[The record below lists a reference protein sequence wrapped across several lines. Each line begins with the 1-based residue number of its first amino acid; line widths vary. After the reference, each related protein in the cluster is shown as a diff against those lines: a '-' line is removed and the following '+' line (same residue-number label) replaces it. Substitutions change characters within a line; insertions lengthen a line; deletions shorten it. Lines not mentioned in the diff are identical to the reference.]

1 MAYRKVYVMEKVSV
15 NIDGNDYEIE
25 VIRSIR
31 RTISLEI
38 TSAGIRLR
46 IPRRLSDLER
56 DIFLEKHS
64 IWLKKKLAARSERQ
78 QGKGHGESGG
88 YDDVKPFSDIGADRF
103 PVYAELPVKDKAV
116 IKKAFEDRVS
126 YYADIMG
133 VSYNRITI
141 RDQKTRWGSCSSKG
155 NLNFNF
161 RLYYMPQHLMDY
173 VIVHE
178 LSHRRHM
185 DHSKEFWNE
194 VARFYP
200 EYKKCVEE
208 LRIAGSDV

>member
-1 MAYRKVYVMEKVSV
+1 MANRKVYVMEKVSV
-15 NIDGNDYEIE
+15 NIDGTDYDIE

-38 TSAGIRLR
+38 TSVGIRLR

-56 DIFLEKHS
+56 DIFLQKHAG
-64 IWLKKKLAARSERQ
+64 WLKKKLAARTKRQ
-78 QGKGHGESGG
+78 QGDG
-88 YDDVKPFSDIGADRF
+88 YGDIDDVKPFSGMGTDRF
-103 PVYAELPVKDKAV
+103 PVYAELPAKDKAV

-194 VARFYP
+194 VGRFYP

-208 LRIAGSDV
+208 LRHVVI

>member
-15 NIDGNDYEIE
+15 NIDGTDYDIE

-64 IWLKKKLAARSERQ
+64 GWLKKKLAARAKRQ
-78 QGKGHGESGG
+78 QGAGRGESGG
-88 YDDVKPFSDIGADRF
+88 F
-103 PVYAELPVKDKAV
+103 PVYAELPAKDKAV
-116 IKKAFEDRVS
+116 IKKTFEDRVS

-155 NLNFNF
+155 NLNFNY

-194 VARFYP
+194 VGRFYP

-208 LRIAGSDV
+208 LRHVVI

>member
-1 MAYRKVYVMEKVSV
+1 MESVSV
-15 NIDGNDYEIE
+15 NIDGNDYDIE

-38 TSAGIRLR
+38 TSAGIRLK
-46 IPRRLSDLER
+46 IPRRLSDEER
-56 DIFLEKHS
+56 DIFLEKHKG
-64 IWLKKKLAARSERQ
+64 WLRKKIKMHSKKRREDDSDTGIADSA
-78 QGKGHGESGG
+78 GHSN
-88 YDDVKPFSDIGADRF
+88 SF
-103 PVYAELPVKDKAV
+103 PVYAELASKDKAV
-116 IKKAFEDRVS
+116 IRKAFEDRVS
-126 YYADIMG
+126 YYAQIMQ
-133 VSYNRITI
+133 VSYNRIAI

-155 NLNFNF
+155 NLNFNY

-185 DHSKEFWNE
+185 DHSKEFWDE
-194 VARFYP
+194 VGRFYP

-208 LRIAGSDV
+208 LRHVVI

>member
-1 MAYRKVYVMEKVSV
+1 MANRKVYVMEKVSV
-15 NIDGNDYEIE
+15 NIDGTDYDIE

-38 TSAGIRLR
+38 TSVGIRLR

-56 DIFLEKHS
+56 DIFLQKHAG
-64 IWLKKKLAARSERQ
+64 WLKKKLAARTKRQ
-78 QGKGHGESGG
+78 QGDG
-88 YDDVKPFSDIGADRF
+88 YGDIDDVKPFSGMGTDRF
-103 PVYAELPVKDKAV
+103 PVYAELPAKDKAV

-194 VARFYP
+194 VGRFYP

-208 LRIAGSDV
+208 LRIAGSDIHG

>member
-1 MAYRKVYVMEKVSV
+1 MANRKVYVMEKVSV
-15 NIDGNDYEIE
+15 NIDGTDYDIE

-38 TSAGIRLR
+38 TSVGIRLR

-56 DIFLEKHS
+56 DIFLQKHAG
-64 IWLKKKLAARSERQ
+64 WLKKKLAARTKRQ
-78 QGKGHGESGG
+78 QGDG
-88 YDDVKPFSDIGADRF
+88 YGNIDDVKPFSGMGTDRF
-103 PVYAELPVKDKAV
+103 PVYAELPAKDKAV

-194 VARFYP
+194 VGRFYP

>member
-1 MAYRKVYVMEKVSV
+1 MANRKVYVMEKVSV
-15 NIDGNDYEIE
+15 NIDGTDYDIE

-38 TSAGIRLR
+38 TSVGIRLR

-56 DIFLEKHS
+56 DIFLQKHAG
-64 IWLKKKLAARSERQ
+64 WLKKKLAARTKRQ
-78 QGKGHGESGG
+78 QGDG
-88 YDDVKPFSDIGADRF
+88 YGDIDDVKPFSGMGTDRL
-103 PVYAELPVKDKAV
+103 PVYAELPAKDKAV

-194 VARFYP
+194 VGRFYP

-208 LRIAGSDV
+208 LRIAGSDIHG

>member
-1 MAYRKVYVMEKVSV
+1 MANGKVYVMEKVSV
-15 NIDGNDYEIE
+15 NIDGTDYDIE

-38 TSAGIRLR
+38 TSVGIRLR

-56 DIFLEKHS
+56 DIFLQKHAG
-64 IWLKKKLAARSERQ
+64 WLKKKLEARTKRQ
-78 QGKGHGESGG
+78 QGDG
-88 YDDVKPFSDIGADRF
+88 YGNIDDVEPFSGMGTDRF
-103 PVYAELPVKDKAV
+103 PVYAELPAKDKAV

-194 VARFYP
+194 VGRFYP

-208 LRIAGSDV
+208 LRHVVI

>member
-1 MAYRKVYVMEKVSV
+1 MEKVSV
-15 NIDGNDYEIE
+15 NIDGTDYDIE

-38 TSAGIRLR
+38 TSVGIRLR

-56 DIFLEKHS
+56 DIFLKKHS
-64 IWLKKKLAARSERQ
+64 GWIEKKLAARGKRQ
-78 QGKGHGESGG
+78 QGDG
-88 YDDVKPFSDIGADRF
+88 YDDIDDVKPFSGMGTDRF
-103 PVYAELPVKDKAV
+103 PVYAELPAKDKAV
-116 IKKAFEDRVS
+116 IKKALEDRVS

-194 VARFYP
+194 VGRFYP

-208 LRIAGSDV
+208 LRHVVI

>member
-15 NIDGNDYEIE
+15 NIDGTDYDIE

-64 IWLKKKLAARSERQ
+64 GWLKKKLAVRAKRQ
-78 QGKGHGESGG
+78 QGAGRGESGG
-88 YDDVKPFSDIGADRF
+88 YDETERF
-103 PVYAELPVKDKAV
+103 PVYADLPAKDKAV
-116 IKKAFEDRVS
+116 IKKAFEDRTA

-161 RLYYMPQHLMDY
+161 RLYYMPHHLMDY

-194 VARFYP
+194 VGRFYP

-208 LRIAGSDV
+208 LRHVVI

>member
-1 MAYRKVYVMEKVSV
+1 MEKVSV
-15 NIDGNDYEIE
+15 NIDGTDYDIE

-38 TSAGIRLR
+38 TSVGIRLR

-56 DIFLEKHS
+56 DIFLQKHAG
-64 IWLKKKLAARSERQ
+64 WLKKKLAARTKRQ
-78 QGKGHGESGG
+78 QGDG
-88 YDDVKPFSDIGADRF
+88 YGNIDDVKPFSGMGTDRF
-103 PVYAELPVKDKAV
+103 PVYAELPAKDKAV

-194 VARFYP
+194 VGRFYP

>member
-1 MAYRKVYVMEKVSV
+1 MANRKVYVMEKVSV
-15 NIDGNDYEIE
+15 NIDGTDYDIE

-38 TSAGIRLR
+38 TSVGIRLR

-56 DIFLEKHS
+56 DIFLQKHAG
-64 IWLKKKLAARSERQ
+64 WLKKKLAARTKRQ
-78 QGKGHGESGG
+78 QGDG
-88 YDDVKPFSDIGADRF
+88 YGNIDDVKPFSGMGTDRF
-103 PVYAELPVKDKAV
+103 PVYAELPAKDKAV

-194 VARFYP
+194 VGRFYP

-208 LRIAGSDV
+208 LRHVVI

>member
-1 MAYRKVYVMEKVSV
+1 MANRKVYVMEKVSV
-15 NIDGNDYEIE
+15 NIDGTDYDIE

-38 TSAGIRLR
+38 TSVGIRLR

-56 DIFLEKHS
+56 DIFLQKHAG
-64 IWLKKKLAARSERQ
+64 WLKKKLTARTKRQ
-78 QGKGHGESGG
+78 QGTGRDESVG
-88 YDDVKPFSDIGADRF
+88 YDDVEPFSGMGTDRF
-103 PVYAELPVKDKAV
+103 PVYAELSPKDKAV

-194 VARFYP
+194 VGRFYP

-208 LRIAGSDV
+208 LRHVVI

>member
-1 MAYRKVYVMEKVSV
+1 MANRKVYVMEKVSV
-15 NIDGNDYEIE
+15 NIDGTDYDIE

-38 TSAGIRLR
+38 TSVGIRLR

-56 DIFLEKHS
+56 DIFLQKHAG
-64 IWLKKKLAARSERQ
+64 WLKKKLAARTKRQ
-78 QGKGHGESGG
+78 HGDG
-88 YDDVKPFSDIGADRF
+88 YGNIDDVKPFSGMGTDRF
-103 PVYAELPVKDKAV
+103 PVYSELPAKDKAV

-194 VARFYP
+194 VGRFYP
-200 EYKKCVEE
+200 DYKKCVEE
-208 LRIAGSDV
+208 LRIAA